1 LLIVPSQPSSFLA
14 DKLARQFRLL
24 ERTRANIDTLVAGG
38 LLTDDAADRMGVS
51 APFPKLTSLD
61 VGTNK
66 GSSPT
71 VWHNGRNQR
80 VVAMQAC
87 HHFSAYGPAP
97 SPLAWAPGLYS
108 QTIFL
113 ASI

>member
-1 LLIVPSQPSSFLA
+1 MTLTLIRCPYCHGTSIEAQ
-14 DKLARQFRLL
+14 
-24 ERTRANIDTLVAGG
+24 RT
-38 LLTDDAADRMGVS
+38 GVI
-51 APFPKLTSLD
+51 APFPKLTLLD
-61 VGTNK
+61 VGTHK